1 MHGANQQRWNVGR
14 GGGYTNLP
22 RTNGGDANA
31 RNGID
36 ADLLQQTVQ
45 AVVAA
50 VTASTKVNEPP
61 AMRVSQVANSCMV
74 VEQQEGMPA
83 ADPIPTTQKPIVL
96 GQEAQGAQEVGA
108 QGKDN
113 ELQGPPPKKKEDK
126 AGCFWCKQP
135 GNNIDD
141 CPTPFCDICES
152 IHHTTAAC
160 HLPNDPKPKTILH
173 GYANEALMFF
183 KLSCGAFKAK
193 AENPKLAKVT
203 VDGDAMTIP

>member
-1 MHGANQQRWNVGR
+1 MHGCG
-14 GGGYTNLP
+14 
-22 RTNGGDANA
+22 
-31 RNGID
+31 
-36 ADLLQQTVQ
+36 
-45 AVVAA
+45 
-50 VTASTKVNEPP
+50 TA
-61 AMRVSQVANSCMV
+61 
-74 VEQQEGMPA
+74 EGMPA
-83 ADPIPTTQKPIVL
+83 ADPIPTTQQPIVS

-135 GNNIDD
+135 GHYIDD

-152 IHHTTAAC
+152 IHHTIAAC
-160 HLPNDPKPKTILH
+160 HLPNAPKPTTILH

-183 KLSCGAFKAK
+183 ELSCGTFKAK